1 MKDFWKEKA
10 SVVFLDRD
18 GTINRNYEDGPVY
31 DAERFE
37 LLPGAADG
45 IRMLNDLGVTVIVV
59 TNQGGI
65 NHKDRDFGWSEYR
78 RIERLMHERLAREAG
93 ARVDAVYVCH
103 HADYEGCA
111 CRKPATGLF
120 QQAAKDYLV
129 DTSRSYM
136 VGDSE
141 VDIVAGKAVGLTTV
155 LVESGWKK
163 GVREQVAGK
172 GIVPDSVV
180 PNLLEAATY
189 ICSQLAG
196 KKHG

>member
-1 MKDFWKEKA
+1 MKDFPIETS

-18 GTINRNYEDGPVY
+18 GTINRNYEDGPIY
-31 DAERFE
+31 NAEKFE
-37 LLPGAADG
+37 LLPGAAEG
-45 IRMLNDLGVTVIVV
+45 IRLLNDLGVTVIVV

-65 NHKDRDFGWSEYR
+65 NHKDRDFAWDEYR
-78 RIERLMHERLAREAG
+78 RIERLMYERLSREAG

-111 CRKPATGLF
+111 CRKPAIGLF
-120 QQAAKDYLV
+120 QQASKDYHV
-129 DTSRSYM
+129 DPSGSYM

-141 VDIVAGKAVGLTTV
+141 VDIVAGKAVGLTTM

-163 GVREQVAGK
+163 GVREQAAGK
-172 GIVPDSVV
+172 GIVPDRVV

-196 KKHG
+196 QKHG